1 VEFNRGRA
9 PCRGQ
14 SANCSVPALGAFEN
28 LARDVPASLMSI
40 AALGQELAR
49 PFERNFH
56 IGFHSRTK
64 AVREHDNPFRVRL
77 PNYIG
82 QIENGKYE
90 QKTGRISRA
99 FVISMLF

>member
-1 VEFNRGRA
+1 
-9 PCRGQ
+9 
-14 SANCSVPALGAFEN
+14 
-28 LARDVPASLMSI
+28 MSI

-99 FVISMLF
+99 FVISMLS